1 MTERKIY
8 VEGGGNSEELQARC
22 REGFRK
28 LLEKSGFVGRA
39 PRIVACGGRSSAFD
53 AFKTAHKQGKLA
65 YVALIVDSEDP
76 VADPEQP
83 WQHLENCD
91 GWQRPAGAT
100 DEQVFLMT
108 TCMET
113 WILADR
119 AGLQAHYGAKLQ
131 TSSLPSL
138 TNIES
143 KNRRVMQD
151 ALAHATRHCTNAY
164 AKNKRS
170 FDALAA
176 VSLVPIETQLPAFQR
191 MRRILSEKL

>member
-1 MTERKIY
+1 MTERIIY
-8 VEGGGNSEELQARC
+8 VEGGGDSKELQTRC
-22 REGFRK
+22 REGFHK
-28 LLEKSGFVGRA
+28 LLENSGFKGRA
-39 PRIVACGGRSSAFD
+39 PRIVACGGRYSAFD
-53 AFKTAHKQGKLA
+53 AFQTAHRQGKLA

-83 WQHLENCD
+83 WQHLEQRD
-91 GWQRPAGAT
+91 GWKPPAGAT

-119 AGLQAHYGAKLQ
+119 AGLQAHYGTKLQ
-131 TSSLPSL
+131 TSGLPSL
-138 TNIES
+138 TNIEA
-143 KNRRVMQD
+143 RDRHVMQD
-151 ALAHATRHCTNAY
+151 ALAHATRNCTNAY

-176 VSLVPIETQLPAFQR
+176 VSLVY
-191 MRRILSEKL
+191 